1 VFPSREAL
9 RNAGVH
15 SQNMAGISGSRPE
28 GADAIVISGGYE
40 DDEDWGSEIN
50 YTGQGG
56 RDPET
61 GKQVEDQTLTRGNL
75 GLVITRNKGLPLR
88 VIRQVPEGYR
98 YDGLYQ
104 VADAWHEKGKS
115 GKRVWR
121 YRLRALE
128 TEATLKGTGSHIQ
141 LPLNDT
147 GAPGTPPKK
156 AWTITRLIRDTKKS
170 RELKERYDYTCQ
182 VCTTRLEGI
191 GGPYPEAAHIRPLGA
206 PHNGSDTYDNLI
218 CLCPNHHLSLIG
230 LDGSLTVH
238 PTHTLNPANLK
249 YHRDHYSPE
258 E

>member
-1 VFPSREAL
+1 MPVRIFGHIPGIPIGTVFPSREAL

-61 GKQVEDQTLTRGNL
+61 GKQVEDQTLTRGP
-75 GLVITRNKGLPLR
+75 GAGDYPKQGAAPEGHSASARGIPLR
-88 VIRQVPEGYR
+88 WS
-98 YDGLYQ
+98 LS

-128 TEATLKGTGSHIQ
+128 TEATSKGTGSHIQ

-156 AWTITRLIRDTKKS
+156 AWTVTRLIRDTKKS

-191 GGPYPEAAHIRPLGA
+191 GGPYAEAAHIRPLGA

-218 CLCPNHHLSLIG
+218 RVGRIG
-230 LDGSLTVH
+230 LLCSRISKLWAA
-238 PTHTLNPANLK
+238 P
-249 YHRDHYSPE
+249 S
-258 E
+258 